1 MTAFGNFTSVFN
13 SIRKIFT
20 PAINNFLRWNDVK
33 LKILQGHA
41 VGVGKI
47 GGRAN
52 TEENFM
58 CILILMLK
66 VMAITGNY

>member
-1 MTAFGNFTSVFN
+1 MAALGNFTSIFN
-13 SIRKIFT
+13 SIGKIFT
-20 PAINNFLRWNDVK
+20 PAVNNFLRWNDVK

-41 VGVGKI
+41 VWIGKI

-52 TEENFM
+52 TEEDFM

-66 VMAITGNY
+66 IMAITGNY

>member
-1 MTAFGNFTSVFN
+1 MAALGNFTSVFN
-13 SIRKIFT
+13 SVGKIFT
-20 PAINNFLRWNDVK
+20 PAVNNFLRWNDVK

-52 TEENFM
+52 TEEDFM
-58 CILILMLK
+58 RILILMLK
-66 VMAITGNY
+66 IMTITGNY